1 MDEVISLGDVYDK
14 NLNFLIGSG
23 ASVGLFPTLA
33 LGVKCDEENSWSL
46 EDLATKFEAEN
57 NGRRIPLFMH
67 YYSRCIRPAQ
77 EFTLQTVGA
86 DPVKTAVVDNYQVLL
101 EKILT
106 MVGRRKPMERRCNLF
121 TTNYDG
127 CIPLVADKLVQQ
139 GGTDFVLNDGA
150 RGFFKRYV
158 QASNFTSFLCQTGV
172 FDRHQ
177 TSVPQVNLI
186 HLHGSVYWRKE
197 GESVLV
203 DYGGAKT
210 EALLSEMTKGQLTSF
225 STTLDDNEAT
235 LEQLEPPEIPV
246 ETLNA
251 FWTEYTKLPIV
262 NPTKWKFHETV
273 FDEHYYQM
281 LRMLSYELEKPNAV
295 LITFGFSFADEHI
308 LNLVRRSLSNP
319 HLQVFVCCYNQR
331 VHDRLSQAFRGRKN
345 VRLIVL
351 EDAVLDFAAFHS
363 RVLTW
368 DSVAKPAIAATA
380 QVQQKDEGEAA
391 VGPNAANGGGAGQD
405 EPLH

>member
-23 ASVGLFPTLA
+23 ASAGLFPTLA
-33 LGVKCDEENSWSL
+33 LGMKFDDENSWSL

-57 NGRRIPLFMH
+57 DSRRIPLFMH

-77 EFTLQTVGA
+77 EFTLQAVD
-86 DPVKTAVVDNYQVLL
+86 DPVRAGVVDNYQVLL
-101 EKILT
+101 EKLLT

-127 CIPLVADKLVQQ
+127 CVPVVADKLVQQ

-177 TSVPQVNLI
+177 ASVPQVNLI

-197 GESVLV
+197 GSSVLV
-203 DYGGAKT
+203 DYGGAKAD
-210 EALLSEMTKGQLTSF
+210 ALLSEATRDQLAPF
-225 STTLDDNEAT
+225 SAVLDNNEAT
-235 LEQLEPPEIPV
+235 LEHLESPEIPV

-308 LNLVRRSLSNP
+308 LHLVQRSLSNP
-319 HLQVFVCCYNQR
+319 HLQVFVCCYSQR
-331 VHDRLSQAFRGRKN
+331 VHDRLAQAFRGRKN

-351 EDAVLDFAAFHS
+351 EDAALDFAAFHS

-368 DSVAKPAIAATA
+368 DSVAKPKIAVDK
-380 QVQQKDEGEAA
+380 QVQQGNQVEG
-391 VGPNAANGGGAGQD
+391 VGGPDAANGDGAGQHA
-405 EPLH
+405 PLL

>member
-1 MDEVISLGDVYDK
+1 MDQGISLGEVYDK

-23 ASVGLFPTLA
+23 ASAGLFPTLA
-33 LGVKCDEENSWSL
+33 LGMKRPDGSSWSL

-57 NGRRIPLFMH
+57 DVRRVPLFMH

-77 EFTLQTVGA
+77 GFTLQAVGA
-86 DPVKTAVVDNYQVLL
+86 DPVKTTVVDNYQLL
-101 EKILT
+101 LQKILI
-106 MVGRRKPMERRCNLF
+106 MVGRRKPMDRRCNLF

-127 CIPLVADKLVQQ
+127 CIPLVADRLIQE
-139 GGTDFVLNDGA
+139 GTTDFVLNDGA

-158 QASNFTSFLCQTGV
+158 QASNYTSFLCQTSV

-177 TSVPQVNLI
+177 TSVPQINLI

-197 GESVLV
+197 GPNVLV

-210 EALLSEMTKGQLTSF
+210 DALLNEMMTQHLTPF
-225 STTLDDNEAT
+225 SATLDNGEAT
-235 LEQLEPPEIPV
+235 VEQLATPGIPA
-246 ETLNA
+246 EDLNA

-273 FDEHYYQM
+273 FEEHYYQM

-308 LNLVRRSLSNP
+308 LNLVQRSLSNP
-319 HLQVFVCCYNQR
+319 HLQVFVCCYSKTAFE
-331 VHDRLSQAFRGRKN
+331 RLSQAFRGRRN

-351 EDAVLDFAAFHS
+351 EDGVLDFAAFHS
-363 RVLTW
+363 HVFTL
-368 DSVAKPAIAATA
+368 DSIVKPPDVAIA
-380 QVQQKDEGEAA
+380 QVQQEHGAEEAA
-391 VGPNAANGGGAGQD
+391 GPGAAAAADGNIAQ
-405 EPLH
+405 